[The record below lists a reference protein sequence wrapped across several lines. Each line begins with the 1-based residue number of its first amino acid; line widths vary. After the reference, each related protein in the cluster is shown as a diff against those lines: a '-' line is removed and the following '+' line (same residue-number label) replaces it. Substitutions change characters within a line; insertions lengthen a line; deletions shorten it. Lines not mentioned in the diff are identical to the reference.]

1 VKSQKPGINFGWLFY
16 PDSWFSSVDSYS
28 IIFVKIYKMKIIL
41 SVVLTCFIFS
51 QAHAQLTPFELS
63 KDKNYTATYN
73 EVIAYYKMLSRQYP
87 QMKLLYYGTTDIGKP
102 LTLVVLS
109 RDKIFDPALIKKQNK
124 RVLLINNG
132 IHPGEPEGIDASM
145 MLARDLLKKNALP
158 KNVVICFIAVYNI
171 DGCLNRGVSRINQN
185 GPRAYGFR
193 GNYRN
198 LDLNRDFIKA
208 DSRNALAF
216 EQILNTWNPEMFLD
230 NHTSDGA
237 DYQYVMTLIETQKD
251 KQNPI
256 LAEYTSKTFSPELY
270 KRMKASGYEMTP
282 YVESEETSPD
292 SGIVSFLETPRFA
305 TGYTAQHNI
314 ISYITETHMLKPF
327 DKRVYATYD
336 FMQNLVDIYERDA
349 KLIGALKQKTDEQVK
364 QQRTFALNWE
374 VDLKHYDTLVFKGY
388 TAGYKPSEV
397 SGLPRLYYDRSKPYT
412 KTIKYYDNYNASVTA
427 DKPVAYIIPQA
438 WGKIIELF
446 KLNNIAVHQLL
457 HDTTL
462 NLQMYYIADYKTP
475 QRPYEGHYLH
485 SNVKLNPVD
494 MNVKFYSG
502 DYVVYTNQ
510 ALNRYIVETLEPQG
524 IDSFFAWNFFDSVLG
539 EKEYFSN
546 YVFEDVATDLLKKD
560 PDLKKKLEDE
570 KLKDPKLASS
580 AFAQLNFVYRNSPYF
595 EKTYLRYPVGR
606 LLTDIKLDIK

>member
-1 VKSQKPGINFGWLFY
+1 
-16 PDSWFSSVDSYS
+16 
-28 IIFVKIYKMKIIL
+28 MKKVYGLLLCCCCL
-41 SVVLTCFIFS
+41 SF
-51 QAHAQLTPFELS
+51 ANAQLTPFELS
-63 KDKNYTATYN
+63 KDKNYTATYA
-73 EVIAYYKMLSRQYP
+73 EIMAYYKQLAPKYP
-87 QMKLLYYGTTDIGKP
+87 QMKLFNIGTTDVGKP

-109 RDKIFDPALIKKQNK
+109 RDKVFNPDLIKKQGK

-145 MLARDLLKKNALP
+145 MLTRDLLKKNALP
-158 KNVVICFIAVYNI
+158 KDVVICIIAVYNI
-171 DGCLNRGVSRINQN
+171 DGCLNRGLSRINQN

-198 LDLNRDFIKA
+198 LDLNRDFIKC

-216 EQILNTWNPEMFLD
+216 EQILNTWKPEIFLD

-256 LAEYTSKTFSPELY
+256 LADYTSKTLSPELY

-282 YVESEETSPD
+282 YVESEDASPD

-336 FMQNLVDIYERDA
+336 FMQALIDINQRDA
-349 KLIGALKQKTDEQVK
+349 KLIGDLKRKADEQVT
-364 QQRTFALNWE
+364 QQKTFALNW
-374 VDLKHYDTLVFKGY
+374 DLDREHYDTLVFKGY
-388 TAGYKPSEV
+388 AAGHKTSEV

-412 KTIKYYDNYNASVTA
+412 KTIRYFDNYKATAFA
-427 DKPVAYIIPQA
+427 DKPLAYIIPQA
-438 WGKIIELF
+438 WGKIIDLY
-446 KLNNIAVHQLL
+446 KLNKVAMHRLT

-462 NLQMYYIADYKTP
+462 TLQMYYIGDYKTP
-475 QRPYEGHYLH
+475 QRPFEGHYLH
-485 SNVKLNPVD
+485 SNVKLNPVN
-494 MNVKFYSG
+494 MPVKFYEG
-502 DYVVYTNQ
+502 DYVVYTDQ
-510 ALNRYIVETLEPQG
+510 PLNRYIVETLEPQG
-524 IDSFFAWNFFDSVLG
+524 VDSFFAWNFFDSVLG
-539 EKEYFSN
+539 EKEYFSD
-546 YVFEDVATDLLKKD
+546 YVFEDVAANLLKTD
-560 PDLKKKLEDE
+560 PDLKKKLDDA
-570 KLKDPKLASS
+570 KAADPKMANS
-580 AFAQLNFVYRNSPYF
+580 AAAQLNFVYRNSPYF

-606 LLTDIKLDIK
+606 LLTPVKLDVK

>member
-1 VKSQKPGINFGWLFY
+1 MFN
-16 PDSWFSSVDSYS
+16 
-28 IIFVKIYKMKIIL
+28 
-41 SVVLTCFIFS
+41 
-51 QAHAQLTPFELS
+51 
-63 KDKNYTATYN
+63 
-73 EVIAYYKMLSRQYP
+73 
-87 QMKLLYYGTTDIGKP
+87 YGTTDVGKP

-109 RDKIFDPALIKKQNK
+109 KDKVFDPALIKKQNK

-132 IHPGEPEGIDASM
+132 IHPGEPEGIDATM
-145 MLARDLLKKNALP
+145 MLVRDLLKKNQLP
-158 KNVVICFIAVYNI
+158 KDVVLCFIAVYNI

-185 GPRAYGFR
+185 GPRMYGFR

-208 DSRNALAF
+208 DSKNALAF
-216 EQILNTWNPEMFLD
+216 EAILNTWQPEVFLD

-256 LAEYTSKTFSPELY
+256 LADYTAKILSPELY
-270 KRMKASGYEMTP
+270 KRMAKSGYEMTP
-282 YVESEETSPD
+282 YVDEKQETPD

-336 FMQNLVDIYERDA
+336 FMVVLIDICERDA
-349 KLIGALKQKTDEQVK
+349 KLIGELKQKADEQVK
-364 QQRTFALNWE
+364 NQTSFALNWQ
-374 VDLKHYDTLVFKGY
+374 VDWQHFDTLNFKGFE
-388 TAGYKPSEV
+388 AGHKTSEV

-412 KTIKYYDNYNASVTA
+412 KTIRYYDNYIPTQVIN
-427 DKPVAYIIPQA
+427 KPVAYVIPQA
-438 WGKIIELF
+438 WGKVIELF
-446 KLNNIAVHQLL
+446 KLNHVAMHRLS

-462 NLQMYYIADYKTP
+462 DIQVYYIDDYKTP
-475 QRPYEGHYLH
+475 SRPYEGHYLH
-485 SNVKLNPVD
+485 SNVKLSATNQRIH
-494 MNVKFYSG
+494 YYAG

-524 IDSFFAWNFFDSVLG
+524 VDSFFAWNFFDSVLG
-539 EKEYFSN
+539 EKEGYSD
-546 YVFEDVATDLLKKD
+546 YVYEDVAAEQLKAD
-560 PDLKKKLEDE
+560 PDLRKKLEDE
-570 KLKDPKLASS
+570 KTKNPDLAKS
-580 AFAQLNFVYRNSPYF
+580 ARGQLNFVYRNSPNF

-606 LLTDIKLDIK
+606 LLTDIKLDIQ

>member
-1 VKSQKPGINFGWLFY
+1 
-16 PDSWFSSVDSYS
+16 
-28 IIFVKIYKMKIIL
+28 MKKIL
-41 SVVLTCFIFS
+41 SAAIISLIFYS
-51 QAHAQLTPFELS
+51 ASAQLTPFELS
-63 KDKNYTATYN
+63 KDKNYTATYS
-73 EVIAYYKMLSRQYP
+73 EIIAFYQKLSKQYT
-87 QMKLLYYGTTDIGKP
+87 QMHLINYGMTDVGKP

-109 RDKIFDPALIKKQNK
+109 RDKVFDPSLIKKQDK

-145 MLARDLLKKNALP
+145 MLTRDLLKKNALP
-158 KNVVICFIAVYNI
+158 KDVVICLVAVYNI
-171 DGCLNRGVSRINQN
+171 DGCLNRGQSRINQN

-208 DSRNALAF
+208 DSRNAVAF
-216 EQILNTWNPEMFLD
+216 EKILNTWNPEIFLD

-251 KQNPI
+251 KQNPV
-256 LAEYTSKTFSPELY
+256 LAEYTSKTLSPELY

-282 YVESEETSPD
+282 YVESEDASPD
-292 SGIVSFLETPRFA
+292 SGIISFLETPRYA

-336 FMQNLVDIYERDA
+336 FMQALIDIYQRDA
-349 KLIGALKQKTDEQVK
+349 KLVGELKRKADDQVK
-364 QQRTFALNWE
+364 HQQSFALNWE
-374 VDLKHYDTLVFKGY
+374 LDKDHFDTLTFKGY
-388 TAGYKPSEV
+388 FAGHKASEV

-412 KTIKYYDNYNASVTA
+412 KTIKYFDNYKASVSV
-427 DKPVAYIIPQA
+427 DKPLAYVIPQA
-438 WGKIIELF
+438 WGKVIDLF
-446 KLNNIAVHQLL
+446 KLNNVAMRRLA

-462 NLQMYYIADYKTP
+462 ELQVYYIADYKTP
-475 QRPYEGHYLH
+475 SKPYEGHYLH
-485 SNVKLNPVD
+485 SNVKLSPVD
-494 MNVKFYSG
+494 MKVKFYAG

-524 IDSFFAWNFFDSVLG
+524 VDSFFAWNFFDSVLG
-539 EKEYFSN
+539 EKEYFSD
-546 YVFEDVATDLLKKD
+546 YVFEDVAADLLKKD
-560 PDLKKKLEDE
+560 PELRKKLDKE
-570 KLKDPKLASS
+570 KTDNPRLAGS
-580 AFAQLNFVYRNSPYF
+580 AGAQLNFVYRNSPYF

-606 LLTDIKLDIK
+606 LLTDTKLDLK

>member
-1 VKSQKPGINFGWLFY
+1 MKKVLALFL
-16 PDSWFSSVDSYS
+16 FCL
-28 IIFVKIYKMKIIL
+28 IFL
-41 SVVLTCFIFS
+41 S
-51 QAHAQLTPFELS
+51 AKAQLTPFELS

-73 EVIAYYKMLSRQYP
+73 QVIAYYQQLAKQYP
-87 QMKLLYYGTTDIGKP
+87 QMKLFDVGTTDIGKP

-109 RDKIFDPALIKKQNK
+109 RDKIFNPTLIKKEGK

-145 MLARDLLKKNALP
+145 MLTRDLLKKNALP
-158 KNVVICFIAVYNI
+158 KDVVICIIAVYNI
-171 DGCLNRGVSRINQN
+171 DGCLNRGLSRINQN

-198 LDLNRDFIKA
+198 LDLNRDFIKC

-216 EQILNTWNPEMFLD
+216 EQILNAWNPEVFLD

-256 LAEYTSKTFSPELY
+256 LADYTSKTLSPELY

-282 YVESEETSPD
+282 YVESEDASPD

-336 FMQNLVDIYERDA
+336 FMQALIDIYERDA
-349 KLIGALKQKTDEQVK
+349 KLIGNLKQKADEQVAR
-364 QQRTFALNWE
+364 QQTFALNWD
-374 VDLKHYDTLVFKGY
+374 VDKDHYDTLTFKGY
-388 TAGYKPSEV
+388 FAGHKPSEV

-412 KTIKYYDNYNASVTA
+412 KTIKYFDNYKATIMA
-427 DKPVAYIIPQA
+427 DKPLAYVIPQA
-438 WGKIIELF
+438 WGKVIDLY
-446 KLNNIAVHQLL
+446 KLNNVVMHRLT

-462 NLQMYYIADYKTP
+462 NIQMYYIGDYKTP

-485 SNVKLNPVD
+485 SNVKLNPVE
-494 MNVKFYSG
+494 MPVKFYEG
-502 DYVVYTNQ
+502 DYVVYTDQ
-510 ALNRYIVETLEPQG
+510 PLNRYIVETLEPQG
-524 IDSFFAWNFFDSVLG
+524 VDSFFAWDFFDSVLG
-539 EKEYFSN
+539 EKEYFSD
-546 YVFEDVATDLLKKD
+546 YVFEDVAANLLKND
-560 PDLKKKLEDE
+560 AALKKKLDDA
-570 KLKDPKLASS
+570 KAADPKMAGSAS
-580 AFAQLNFVYRNSPYF
+580 AQLNFVYRNSPYF
-595 EKTYLRYPVGR
+595 EKTYLRYPIGR
-606 LLTDIKLDIK
+606 LLTPAKLDLK